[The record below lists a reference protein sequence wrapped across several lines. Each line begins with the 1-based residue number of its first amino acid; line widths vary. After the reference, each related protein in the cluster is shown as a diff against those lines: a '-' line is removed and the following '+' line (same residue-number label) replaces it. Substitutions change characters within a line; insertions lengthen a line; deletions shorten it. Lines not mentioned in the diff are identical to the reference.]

1 MAAMQ
6 VVTAD
11 GTELEVSDQGSGE
24 PVMFVQTAL
33 TADEFAPV
41 AAEAA
46 LRDGFRTILYHRR
59 GYGRST
65 GASGPGSIAR
75 DAADCAALLRAL
87 EIEQA
92 HVAGVSYSAAVAMQL
107 ASDTPRL
114 VRTLTLI
121 EPPPVHTPSAEEF
134 RAANDRL
141 LRTRRDDGVAAALD
155 AFLTMLIGPGWR
167 DEVDGLVPGAAAQME
182 RDAATFFDT
191 DLPALLGWRFGVDD
205 ARRIEC
211 PVLHIAGAE
220 SGPWFAE
227 ARELVLDWLPQAEDV
242 VIPGAGHSMVLTHP
256 AAVAGTMARFLQR
269 HQSRLAT

>member
-6 VVTAD
+6 VVTVD

-24 PVMFVQTAL
+24 PVMLVQTAL

-75 DAADCAALLRAL
+75 DAADCAALLGAL

-107 ASDTPRL
+107 ASEAPRL
-114 VRTLTLI
+114 VRTLTLM
-121 EPPPVHTPSAEEF
+121 EPPPVHTPSAGEF
-134 RAANDRL
+134 RAVNDRL
-141 LRTRRDDGVAAALD
+141 QRTRREEGVGAALD
-155 AFLTMLIGPGWR
+155 AFLTMLVGPGWR
-167 DEVDGLVPGAAAQME
+167 DEVDGLVPGAAAQMD

-227 ARELVLDWLPQAEDV
+227 VRELVLDWFPQAEDV
-242 VIPGAGHSMVLTHP
+242 VIPGAGHSMAMTHP
-256 AAVAGTMARFLQR
+256 AAVAGTMARFLRR